1 MNTPN
6 RIKLIKA
13 LGDAGI
19 MDFNTDDELQRAHA
33 LFKLMS
39 PVKPVRKRRKKT
51 EGSLIENTP

>member
-1 MNTPN
+1 MSTPN

-33 LFKLMS
+33 LFKIMT
-39 PVKPVRKRRKKT
+39 PVKPVRKRRKKSEQT
-51 EGSLIENTP
+51 LFES

>member
-6 RIKLIKA
+6 RTKLIKA

-39 PVKPVRKRRKKT
+39 PDKPVRKRRKKSEQT
-51 EGSLIENTP
+51 IES